1 MIDKR
6 EIIVGLII
14 FFINL
19 VWAVGQQWSVTD
31 MLWSLWIS
39 SLVLGYGYIFISIF
53 ASFFSVNR
61 STLLKDENRRT
72 DVLAPGVVFNLML
85 FLMIF
90 FSSGFSWYSFIMFI
104 ILISS
109 VAVSLS
115 EETKKKLRMEFI
127 PHFPLLVVLF
137 LLSVPISLF
146 MLVFFTI
153 HFVGFHFAH
162 SMILNEYYPL
172 VEHVETEDPFS
183 GFVAYMKNILH
194 ITVSRYWVFI
204 GFSAL
209 SRLKLYGI
217 ASEAGRGSFFMPYK
231 NVIRMHFTII
241 LIVIMDVLRLSHF
254 LLYVVFIIYF
264 LPAGDL
270 IRLVIPK
277 KKSEQ
282 PSHQKII
289 LKNITES
296 IVHAVQKK
304 MK

>member
-1 MIDKR
+1 MINKR
-6 EIIVGLII
+6 DLILGLII
-14 FFINL
+14 FFLNL

-53 ASFFSVNR
+53 ASFFTMNR
-61 STLLKDENRRT
+61 STLVKDENRRT
-72 DVLAPGVVFNLML
+72 DVLAPGVGFNLVL
-85 FLMIF
+85 FLLIF

-115 EETKKKLRMEFI
+115 EETKKKLRIEFI
-127 PHFPLLVVLF
+127 PHFPLPVVLV
-137 LLSVPISLF
+137 LLSVPMSLF
-146 MLVFFTI
+146 MLIFFTI

-162 SMILNEYYPL
+162 SMILNEFYPL
-172 VEHVETEDPFS
+172 VEHVETEDAFS
-183 GFVAYMKNILH
+183 GFLAYIKNLLQ
-194 ITVSRYWVFI
+194 ITISRYWVFI

-209 SRLKLYGI
+209 SRLKLYGT

-241 LIVIMDVLRLSHF
+241 LIVILNVSHLSHY

-270 IRLVIPK
+270 IRLVFPK
-277 KKSEQ
+277 KNPDQ
-282 PSHQKII
+282 PSLPKSI
-289 LKNITES
+289 LKKITDS
-296 IVHAVQKK
+296 IVHVVLKK

>member
-6 EIIVGLII
+6 EIMVGLII

-115 EETKKKLRMEFI
+115 EETKKKLRIEFI
-127 PHFPLLVVLF
+127 PHFPLPVVLF

-183 GFVAYMKNILH
+183 GFVAYMKNILQ

-209 SRLKLYGI
+209 SRLKLYGT

-241 LIVIMDVLRLSHF
+241 LIVIMDVLRLSHY

-282 PSHQKII
+282 PSHQKTI
-289 LKNITES
+289 LKNITEF
-296 IVHAVQKK
+296 IVHTVQKK